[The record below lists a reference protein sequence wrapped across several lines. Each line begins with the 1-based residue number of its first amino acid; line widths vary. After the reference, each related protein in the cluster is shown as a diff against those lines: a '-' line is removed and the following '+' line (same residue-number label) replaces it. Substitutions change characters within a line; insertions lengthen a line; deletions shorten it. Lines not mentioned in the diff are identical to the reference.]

1 MNDMNATKGRWRIW
15 LLTGLGIFSVW
26 FLGKLI
32 ISSPIPVL
40 PDLTID
46 NFHDKSIPTVKLTN
60 MELTPIDE
68 KVKGVLFVQMI
79 IDVLDQELNHGW
91 LPNDIFPSPTVL
103 LDNRPNFQLGVWYVL
118 RETVRILR
126 DNLSRMRTTDSVDS
140 DVDKAFVLLSN
151 DPEKWILPSAET
163 KYTQAIESLKKYQAR
178 LINGQAKLFPRSDNL
193 IQLINVWTSIM
204 GGVNNRLL
212 NTAQKD
218 SVDIELAGDKAEG
231 QLKRQM
237 MISVDIPW
245 YKMDD
250 NFYYVNGIDY
260 ALYHLLLA
268 VRKDFDV
275 VIKDKNADPLVNEVL
290 RKLSLSNFS
299 PWITFFA
306 DRDSLYRVNHSLN
319 MSAYFNDARQKLT
332 SFTTML
338 DLG

>member
-1 MNDMNATKGRWRIW
+1 LI
-15 LLTGLGIFSVW
+15 W

-40 PDLTID
+40 PDLTIE
-46 NFHDKSIPTVKLTN
+46 NFQNKSIQTANLTN
-60 MELTPIDE
+60 MELTPTDE
-68 KVKGVLFVQMI
+68 KVKGVLLVQMI
-79 IDVLDQELNHGW
+79 IDVLHQELDHGW
-91 LPNDIFPSPTVL
+91 LPNDIFPSPTVF

-163 KYTQAIESLKKYQAR
+163 KYTQAIESLKKYQAK
-178 LINGQAKLFPRSDNL
+178 LISGQAKLFPRSDNL
-193 IQLINVWTSIM
+193 IQLFNVWTSIM

-218 SVDIELAGDKAEG
+218 SVDIELAGDKTDG
-231 QLKRQM
+231 QLNRQK
-237 MISVDIPW
+237 MISIEVPW

-268 VRKDFDV
+268 VRNDFDV

-306 DRDSLYRVNHSLN
+306 DRDSLYRANHSLN

-332 SFTTML
+332 SVITML

>member
-1 MNDMNATKGRWRIW
+1 MKHWLRYLWAGLSVFSIW
-15 LLTGLGIFSVW
+15 FVA
-26 FLGKLI
+26 KLI
-32 ISSPIPVL
+32 LSSPVPVL

-46 NFHDKSIPTVKLTN
+46 NFQNSSVQTVNLTN
-60 MELTPIDE
+60 LEMTPVDNR
-68 KVKGVLFVQMI
+68 VKGVLLVQMI
-79 IDVLDQELNHGW
+79 IDLLQQELDHGW
-91 LPNDIFPSPTVL
+91 LPNDIFPSPTVF

-126 DNLSRMRTTDSVDS
+126 DNLSRMRTTDSVDV

-151 DPEKWILPSAET
+151 DPEKWILPASET
-163 KYTQAIESLKKYQAR
+163 KYTQAIASLKKYQAK
-178 LINGQAKLFPRSDNL
+178 LISGQAKLFPRSDNL
-193 IQLINVWTSIM
+193 IQLFNVWTSIM

-218 SVDIELAGDKAEG
+218 LVDIELAGDKTEG
-231 QLKRQM
+231 QSNRRKMVR
-237 MISVDIPW
+237 VEVPW

-260 ALYHLLLA
+260 ALYHLMLA
-268 VRKDFDV
+268 VRSDFDM

-299 PWITFFA
+299 PWVTFFA
-306 DRDSLYRVNHSLN
+306 DRDSLYRANHSLN

-332 SFTTML
+332 SVTTML